1 MFHIYANGTSIYNPL
16 DESMQLISPKLVL
29 EMGKAGSLE
38 FSVPPTNS
46 YYDQFRQLV
55 TNITVEI
62 DDTEIFR
69 GRVLTNNKDF
79 SNIRHL
85 YIEGDLAYLVDSVQ
99 KGERYVG
106 GTHALFRKI
115 IEEHNRRVDSWKRFT
130 PGIINIED
138 REVIIAGSSD
148 DTENLETGEIDYKQ
162 IILNSTADEWAN
174 SFDHIENCLIDT
186 CGGYLQTRRVDETVY
201 VDLVTDYGNQAAQEI
216 EFGKNILD
224 LTEEISAEDLFTV
237 LIPLGDDNLTIASVN
252 GGSDE
257 LINEEAARTYGRII
271 RTKVFSGVNQASTL
285 LENGRRY
292 LENNGTIPT
301 TFQVKAVDMHFV
313 DPKMKFIQVGE
324 RVHVNSLPH
333 DVLDYFTCTKIE
345 YDMGD
350 ASNTVYTFGN
360 PKQALTERY
369 RKDKRQEKESDRT
382 RGGSGGAAAKKAE
395 ERADDGLQD
404 FFDAWINVDPE
415 AGHVSL
421 GALYKDYEKTKLVLE
436 NQVGIDMD
444 AQTGNVNIKSLR
456 QEFDETGKVVAEQ
469 GAQINLLQKDTES
482 RIEML
487 VARDADL
494 EKKEDEHHAEFVMFA
509 NDTESAI
516 EMKADRVTV
525 EAIQVQLQAV
535 DKTITKTNDVL
546 TKQCG
551 IDLDAKSGNI
561 NITTLNSRVDKAE
574 KNIQSNSTS
583 ITSLSDSVHAEIDL
597 VAKSVSANSTKIA
610 AIEVKA
616 NKNESSINLKADKV
630 NVDASIISLRGR
642 IESLEAT
649 CAKIG
654 QIAANYIKSARLE
667 CSSLVVNNTAS
678 VGGSSIMTSRDVENR
693 ISGMAT
699 QYWVN
704 NKGYATQTWVT
715 NNFRKK

>member
-1 MFHIYANGTSIYNPL
+1 MFYIYANGVSIYDPTKE
-16 DESMQLISPKLVL
+16 DMQLISPKLVL
-29 EMGKAGSLE
+29 ELGKAGSLE
-38 FSVPPTNS
+38 FGVPPTNS
-46 YYDQFRQLV
+46 YYNQFQQLV

-62 DDTEIFR
+62 DETEIFR

-79 SNIRHL
+79 NNIRQL

-115 IEEHNRRVDSWKRFT
+115 IEEHNRRVDAWKRFT

-148 DTENLETGEIDYKQ
+148 DTENLETGEIDYNQ
-162 IILNSTADEWAN
+162 IVLNSTADEWAN

-186 CGGYLQTRRVDETVY
+186 CGGYLQTRRVGETVY

-237 LIPLGDDNLTIASVN
+237 LIPLGDDNLTIESVN

-257 LINEEAARTYGRII
+257 LVNEAAARTYGRII

-292 LENNGTIPT
+292 LESNGTIPT

-313 DPKMKFIQVGE
+313 DPKVKFIQVGE

-345 YDMGD
+345 YNMSD

-382 RGGSGGAAAKKAE
+382 RGGGGAAAKKAE

-415 AGHVSL
+415 AGHISL
-421 GALYKDYEKTKLVLE
+421 GALYKDYEKTVLVLE

-444 AQTGNVNIKSLR
+444 AETGNVNIKSLR

-469 GAQINLLQKDTES
+469 GAQINLLQKDTEA

-494 EKKEDEHHAEFVMFA
+494 AKTEDEHHAEFVMFA

-525 EAIQVQLQAV
+525 EAIQVQLQAI
-535 DKTITKTNDVL
+535 DQTILKTNDVL

-551 IDLDAKSGNI
+551 INLDAKSGNI
-561 NITTLNSRVDKAE
+561 NILTLNSRVDKAE

-583 ITSLSDSVHAEIDL
+583 ITSLSDSVHAEIAL
-597 VAKSVSANSTKIA
+597 VSKSVSANSTKIA

-616 NKNESSINLKADKV
+616 NNNASAINLKADKV

-642 IESLEAT
+642 IESLEANY
-649 CAKIG
+649 ARIG
-654 QIAANYIKSARLE
+654 EIAASYIKSIRLV
-667 CSSLVVNNTAS
+667 CSELVVNNNAY
-678 VGGSSIMTSRDVENR
+678 VGGSSVTTSKYLENR
-693 ISGMAT
+693 IKGYAT

-704 NKGYATQTWVT
+704 NQKFATQTWVT